1 MHGCRKSQQLSLG
14 SALRVQSIY
23 YNYSTQPSFLI
34 KRSWGHSQPPT
45 IRAIPWDRKGKDWIL
60 KEASKIGRFSVLLRR
75 NTQLLGSASITRSG
89 PFIVIV
95 SIPIRRVRF
104 QIQRFFYL
112 RICPSPQTLSV
123 VGCAKQPIP
132 LYDDSVTFDTLH
144 LVARNLDFRLS
155 LVQLDWLVTLKDR
168 ALPLTFRFIA
178 RKD

>member
-104 QIQRFFYL
+104 QIQRFFTYESALL
-112 RICPSPQTLSV
+112 RKLFQLLD
-123 VGCAKQPIP
+123 AQN
-132 LYDDSVTFDTLH
+132 
-144 LVARNLDFRLS
+144 NLFPFTTTR
-155 LVQLDWLVTLKDR
+155 W
-168 ALPLTFRFIA
+168 PLTPYTWLHVILTFAFHSCSWT
-178 RKD
+178 D